1 MSMDFLLGTV
11 FGIFITYIILRLV
24 FRLIV
29 SRVETII
36 EDTFTS
42 MQGEVLDS
50 NLVKARVE
58 DINGVFYLY
67 NNETD
72 VFIAQGK
79 SIQEIQKQIT
89 AMGNTDKIVVAH
101 GNEDTLKKLNG
112 TFNS

>member
-29 SRVETII
+29 SRVEAMI

-42 MQGEVLDS
+42 IQGEVPNN

-67 NNETD
+67 NNDTN
-72 VFIAQGK
+72 VFIAQGT
-79 SIQEIQKQIT
+79 SIQEIQNQIT
-89 AMGNTDKIVVAH
+89 AMRNTDKIVVAH
-101 GNEDTLKKLNG
+101 GDEATLKKLNG